1 MFSHPGNTGKLVF
14 LIFNILEIL
23 GIEMSVG
30 LESWVWIPGLGFL
43 GLEFWAWCLGL
54 ESWVWNSGPGFLEL
68 VSWFKLDQLRRW
80 NLWLGAWGSWKSVR
94 FQLQDNGAKLA
105 GNEILSQIKSTWW
118 GGLGEILLILHTG
131 PIEKEPFK
139 VNLISDTCACFP
151 IVCER
156 LTVCSRALEMDLP
169 YGLLH
174 GELKCSALNSLHTRN
189 KSCLCTAAGKDCSL
203 QMVFSHLYDTQAAYG
218 SMNDFELHLN
228 GRSCLWCIT
237 LEASVTLICV

>member
-1 MFSHPGNTGKLVF
+1 M
-14 LIFNILEIL
+14 
-23 GIEMSVG
+23 
-30 LESWVWIPGLGFL
+30 
-43 GLEFWAWCLGL
+43 
-54 ESWVWNSGPGFLEL
+54 
-68 VSWFKLDQLRRW
+68 
-80 NLWLGAWGSWKSVR
+80 
-94 FQLQDNGAKLA
+94 
-105 GNEILSQIKSTWW
+105 
-118 GGLGEILLILHTG
+118 GEILLILHTG

-139 VNLISDTCACFP
+139 ANLISDTCACFP

-203 QMVFSHLYDTQAAYG
+203 QMVFSHLYDTQGAYG

-237 LEASVTLICV
+237 LEASVTLICVQECVKKHHAWVRTHSQGFCRQRHPHSHACKVYLPI